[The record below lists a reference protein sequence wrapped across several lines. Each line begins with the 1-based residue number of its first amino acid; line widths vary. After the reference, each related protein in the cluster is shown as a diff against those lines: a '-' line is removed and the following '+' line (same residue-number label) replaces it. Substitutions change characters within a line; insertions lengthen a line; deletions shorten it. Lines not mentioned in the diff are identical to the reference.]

1 MVFSGRLGGCLE
13 GVFLFCRDNVVY
25 KSPGRI
31 VVGAFI
37 LPKALPTSSFPSA
50 FRSIEQHPEGYEKP
64 RIFLNQ
70 AQGG

>member
-1 MVFSGRLGGCLE
+1 M
-13 GVFLFCRDNVVY
+13 
-25 KSPGRI
+25 
-31 VVGAFI
+31 VGAFI